1 MIVVDASLVVAA
13 LLDGGPVG
21 VWAAEVL
28 GSGDL
33 AAPHLLPVEVASI
46 LRRAAIAGDVS
57 DDVAALAHGDLLD
70 LRVALWPY
78 EPLAARCWELRS
90 IVTPYD
96 ATYVALAE
104 LLDAPL
110 ATLDLRLARAPG
122 PRCSF
127 EVPPDG

>member
-1 MIVVDASLVVAA
+1 VIVVDASLVAAA

-90 IVTPYD
+90 NVTPYD